1 MKKTIII
8 AGIITLLIVG
18 GYFYFLHYTKSFSP
32 EASAEFEEGDLD
44 IKVTYSRPLKKGRD
58 IFGGLEPYGKIWRT
72 GANEATL
79 FETNQ
84 DLSIDGKILKAGEYS
99 LWTIPGEK
107 NWKVIFNSETG
118 QWGVNFNREVNK
130 KTQNDVLTAEVP
142 SMITDKVIE
151 QFTISIEK
159 MDDEFLLILL
169 WDKTVVTL
177 PMKLTSQ

>member
-8 AGIITLLIVG
+8 AGIVTLLIVV

-32 EASAEFEEGDLD
+32 EASVEFQDGNAT
-44 IKVTYSRPLKKGRD
+44 IKVTYSRPFKKGRD
-58 IFGGLEPYGKIWRT
+58 IFGTLEPYGKIWRT

-84 DLSIDGKILKAGEYS
+84 DLSIDGKVLKAGEYS

-107 NWKVIFNSETG
+107 SWKVIFNSETG

-130 KTQNDVLTAEVP
+130 KTQNDA
-142 SMITDKVIE
+142 
-151 QFTISIEK
+151 
-159 MDDEFLLILL
+159 
-169 WDKTVVTL
+169 
-177 PMKLTSQ
+177 